1 TRGGRLSARQA
12 GRVCN
17 DSQHVIAEYLMCRRC
32 QECGI
37 HTAGVGRQ
45 RATEGAKALI
55 QYSSLRSKKSG
66 VHCHMLIRFE
76 DTRPHNQIVCSFHR
90 PRRNSRIPAPAI
102 AASAI
107 TIEKN
112 TPFDAKPARSLWKSN
127 RPTTTL
133 PDKLA

>member
-1 TRGGRLSARQA
+1 MCGEWKQLST
-12 GRVCN
+12 
-17 DSQHVIAEYLMCRRC
+17 
-32 QECGI
+32 EC
-37 HTAGVGRQ
+37 AQ
-45 RATEGAKALI
+45 ALI

-90 PRRNSRIPAPAI
+90 PRKNSRIPAPAI